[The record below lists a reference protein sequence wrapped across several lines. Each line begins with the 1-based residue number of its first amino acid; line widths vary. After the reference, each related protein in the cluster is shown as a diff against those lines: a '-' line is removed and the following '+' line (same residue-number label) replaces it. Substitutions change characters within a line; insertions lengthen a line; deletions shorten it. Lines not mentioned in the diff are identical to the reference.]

1 MIEGLKLTI
10 PAEDIR
16 RLLKERAQAHLDR
29 ADRWTR
35 ERARTKEDET
45 EDEPLLPDHMCVNEA
60 EEHEWRA
67 EVLEFIRERIEPGE
81 MYRLTRADLE
91 SVDLLP
97 EKPGWMEQ
105 QEFEQRTAVGFQLER
120 IAKEMGRRMP
130 VELSQ

>member
-10 PAEDIR
+10 PGEDIR
-16 RLLKERAQAHLDR
+16 RLLKERAQEHRDR

-45 EDEPLLPDHMCVNEA
+45 EDEPLLPDHMCANEA

-81 MYRLTRADLE
+81 TYRLTHADLE
-91 SVDLLP
+91 WGELLP

-105 QEFEQRTAVGFQLER
+105 QEFEERTAVGFQLER

-130 VELSQ
+130 MELAQ

>member
-1 MIEGLKLTI
+1 MIEGLKLTM
-10 PAEDIR
+10 PGEDIR
-16 RLLKERAQAHLDR
+16 RLLKERAQEHRDR

-60 EEHEWRA
+60 DEHEWRA
-67 EVLEFIRERIEPGE
+67 EVLDFVAERIEHGE
-81 MYRLTRADLE
+81 IYRLTRADLE
-91 SVDLLP
+91 WGELLP

-105 QEFEQRTAVGFQLER
+105 QEFEERTAVGFQLER
-120 IAKEMGRRMP
+120 IAKEMGRRTP

>member
-10 PAEDIR
+10 PGEDIR
-16 RLLKERAQAHLDR
+16 RLLKERAEEHRGR

-60 EEHEWRA
+60 DEHEWRA
-67 EVLEFIRERIEPGE
+67 EVLEFVAERIEPGE
-81 MYRLTRADLE
+81 IYRLTPADLE
-91 SVDLLP
+91 WGELLP
-97 EKPGWMEQ
+97 AKPGWMEQ
-105 QEFEQRTAVGFQLER
+105 QEFEERTAVGFQLER

-130 VELSQ
+130 MELAQ